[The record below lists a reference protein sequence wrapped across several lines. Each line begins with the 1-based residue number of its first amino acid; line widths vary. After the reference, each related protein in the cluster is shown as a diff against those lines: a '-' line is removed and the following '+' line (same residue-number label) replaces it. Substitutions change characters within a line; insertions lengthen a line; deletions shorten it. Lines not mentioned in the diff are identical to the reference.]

1 MVTQSI
7 VLRSRQHYGQRVPME
22 AFGHAQEML
31 PGAIRQSVRMAL
43 EGRSVAK
50 GPRPDWLK
58 AASDIRF
65 VGISGDDETVL
76 HCELPSL
83 GDAAPRLFDGPESG
97 PDRADTGLDLLADV
111 WGDVAGGNADS
122 AKFDRA
128 LLNSLAHFKKFVGGT
143 FSVLEVGRQGQRSPT
158 LVTAAVV
165 AAARSLSANVPRP
178 QRVRLVGRL
187 DMIRASTQAFALLLD
202 DGSEVRGV
210 LSDGEVSSLASL
222 VGHRVLCLGQAVYRP
237 SGKLLRVESDSVA
250 ATTDSNA
257 FFSVAPK
264 SARRRPNLR
273 ELFDEQKSKSGIRA
287 IIGQWP
293 GDETDEEIL
302 AALRDMD

>member
-1 MVTQSI
+1 MVMQSI
-7 VLRSRQHYGQRVPME
+7 TLRSREHYGQRVPME
-22 AFGHAQEML
+22 AFGLAQEML

-43 EGRSVAK
+43 EGQSAAK
-50 GPRPDWLK
+50 GPQPGWLK
-58 AASDIRF
+58 AAADVRF
-65 VGISGDDETVL
+65 VGISGDDETVV

-83 GDAAPRLFDGPESG
+83 GEAAPRLFDGPDSG

-122 AKFDRA
+122 AKFDRS
-128 LLNSLAHFKKFVGGT
+128 LLNSLARFKCFVGKP
-143 FSVLEVGRQGQRSPT
+143 FSVLEVGRRGRTSPT
-158 LVTAAVV
+158 LVTPAVV
-165 AAARSLSANVPRP
+165 AAAGSLSAEVPRP

-210 LSDGEVSSLASL
+210 VSDGEVSSHASL
-222 VGHRVLCLGQAVYRP
+222 VGRRVLCLGQAVYRP

-257 FFSVAPK
+257 FFSAAPR
-264 SARRRPNLR
+264 SARRRPDLR
-273 ELFDEQKSKSGIRA
+273 ELFDEQKNKSGIRA

-293 GDETDEEIL
+293 GDETDDEIL